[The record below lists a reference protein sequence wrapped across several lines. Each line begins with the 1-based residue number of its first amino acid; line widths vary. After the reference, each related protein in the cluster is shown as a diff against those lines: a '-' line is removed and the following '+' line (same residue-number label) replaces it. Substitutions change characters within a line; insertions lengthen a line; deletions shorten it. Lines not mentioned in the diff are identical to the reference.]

1 MKIRYPWPAHG
12 PPPHFLDQLHIPAA
26 TRTND
31 GNAVCILDQR
41 LHDRFTKAEVKI
53 VTRPARPL
61 GHVVVQTVQQSSI
74 ALLGF
79 EDLEI
84 GITTP
89 ALMETVRLI
98 LGGIVRCG
106 IRFIRLEQLHERDI
120 GLRNRKNQ
128 NDDQRL
134 DPVSVT
140 PLRVE

>member
-1 MKIRYPWPAHG
+1 M
-12 PPPHFLDQLHIPAA
+12 
-26 TRTND
+26 
-31 GNAVCILDQR
+31 
-41 LHDRFTKAEVKI
+41 
-53 VTRPARPL
+53 
-61 GHVVVQTVQQSSI
+61 QQSSI

-79 EDLEI
+79 KDLEI

-106 IRFIRLEQLHERDI
+106 KRFIRLEQLHERDV

-134 DPVSVT
+134 DPISVT
-140 PLRVE
+140 PLRVEERFDDRQQQKR